1 MDSLKS
7 VLIWSGVVILVLI
20 WLPLMAICYLFDR
33 DPARYWTGRLFRIL
47 GKYISKIN
55 PNWQVKIEGK
65 TDINDRH
72 PYVMVSNHLS
82 QADIPVISNLPW
94 EMKWVAKKELF
105 DVPGFGWM
113 LKMAGD
119 ISVDRKA
126 ANRKLTT
133 FRQAAYYL
141 EHDCSVMF
149 FPEGTRSRTGKL
161 NRFAYGAFE
170 LAIQEEVP
178 ILPIAIDG
186 TQGALPKKS
195 WKFGPRNN
203 IRLKVLEPVSTEGLS
218 MDDIEQLTD
227 EVRLRILEQLSDW
240 RNKPVGDIDGYARS

>member
-1 MDSLKS
+1 MQKKNFST
-7 VLIWSGVVILVLI
+7 
-20 WLPLMAICYLFDR
+20 Y
-33 DPARYWTGRLFRIL
+33 PALAGC
-47 GKYISKIN
+47 SK
-55 PNWQVKIEGK
+55 W
-65 TDINDRH
+65 
-72 PYVMVSNHLS
+72 
-82 QADIPVISNLPW
+82 PVIFLWIAKPLIVNLLPSGRPPIILNTI
-94 EMKWVAKKELF
+94 VR
-105 DVPGFGWM
+105 
-113 LKMAGD
+113 
-119 ISVDRKA
+119 S
-126 ANRKLTT
+126 
-133 FRQAAYYL
+133 
-141 EHDCSVMF
+141 CF

-170 LAIQEEVP
+170 LAIKEEVP